1 MCYNNFWFWPFFFLC
16 FGRTPVPTGNKNLNS
31 GESPQFEKGSR
42 NLYYVLR
49 RLQPFRL
56 NFRAELCFSN
66 QPPLKLQ
73 VPKHCQ
79 DEDHVCQ
86 ITLQPCCYEVI
97 LQPFFFFLFRRR
109 SSIGGSHWS
118 HGECFSRRLSGFGA
132 CARACHG
139 NGTSSFTCA
148 LFSGRRALITFSRGG
163 FASPPA
169 ASWEVPAP
177 TPGPTHQYLPTA
189 TSTTPSHSLHR
200 THHIA
205 ATILR
210 LGFSLDVSRPGIF

>member
-1 MCYNNFWFWPFFFLC
+1 VTASFICFALRKQLPRRVVGFRVTLCLFPVPFVRFRTFHIVHTSLLRASYLCVANLIPVSQISVGSLNRFNYRSCKTMCYNNFWFWPFFFLC
-16 FGRTPVPTGNKNLNS
+16 FGRTPVPAGNKNLNS

-86 ITLQPCCYEVI
+86 ITM
-97 LQPFFFFLFRRR
+97 
-109 SSIGGSHWS
+109 
-118 HGECFSRRLSGFGA
+118 
-132 CARACHG
+132 
-139 NGTSSFTCA
+139 
-148 LFSGRRALITFSRGG
+148 
-163 FASPPA
+163 
-169 ASWEVPAP
+169 
-177 TPGPTHQYLPTA
+177 
-189 TSTTPSHSLHR
+189 
-200 THHIA
+200 
-205 ATILR
+205 
-210 LGFSLDVSRPGIF
+210 